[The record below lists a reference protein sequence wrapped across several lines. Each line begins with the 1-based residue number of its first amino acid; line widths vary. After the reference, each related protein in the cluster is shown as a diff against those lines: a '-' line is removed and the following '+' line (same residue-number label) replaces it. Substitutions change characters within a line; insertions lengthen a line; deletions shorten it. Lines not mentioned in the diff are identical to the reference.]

1 MGTTLQGTGLKEFPV
16 FPGIEPEK
24 VFGKKF
30 DTMSIE
36 VHVMKDGKLKKTYA
50 AEDWLAGTIF
60 ASIFF
65 VKLIHDLFSSKSYIV
80 FFFCVLNRYIRIFYF
95 LFSAREQIL
104 GKPKTKFMNPPS
116 KPGM

>member
-50 AEDWLAGTIF
+50 AEDWLAGIIF

-65 VKLIHDLFSSKSYIV
+65 VKLIHDHFSSKSYI
-80 FFFCVLNRYIRIFYF
+80 FLCVLNISEYLNSFF
-95 LFSAREQIL
+95 QL
-104 GKPKTKFMNPPS
+104 GNKFWANQRPNL
-116 KPGM
+116 

>member
-50 AEDWLAGTIF
+50 TEDWLAGLFTF
-60 ASIFF
+60 IFF
-65 VKLIHDLFSSKSYIV
+65 VKLK
-80 FFFCVLNRYIRIFYF
+80 FFFIF
-95 LFSAREQIL
+95 
-104 GKPKTKFMNPPS
+104 PS
-116 KPGM
+116 N

>member
-1 MGTTLQGTGLKEFPV
+1 MSLTGLQINVTFFRLHGTVGTTLQGTGLKEFPV

-50 AEDWLAGTIF
+50 AEDWLAGIIF

-65 VKLIHDLFSSKSYIV
+65 VKLIHDHFSSKS
-80 FFFCVLNRYIRIFYF
+80 
-95 LFSAREQIL
+95 
-104 GKPKTKFMNPPS
+104 
-116 KPGM
+116 

>member
-50 AEDWLAGTIF
+50 AEDWLAGIIF

-65 VKLIHDLFSSKSYIV
+65 VKLIHDHFSSKSYIRMYIPIFLV
-80 FFFCVLNRYIRIFYF
+80 FLCVLNISEYLISFF
-95 LFSAREQIL
+95 
-104 GKPKTKFMNPPS
+104 
-116 KPGM
+116 